1 MVLSRFIV
9 NRATFAGFG
18 LSKRCIDRDP
28 EENADQLSFG
38 RSGALGLWR
47 GSRRTVG
54 GDSRGSREYLTFP
67 GRIFESL

>member
-9 NRATFAGFG
+9 NRATFAGSG

-38 RSGALGLWR
+38 RSGALGL
-47 GSRRTVG
+47 
-54 GDSRGSREYLTFP
+54 
-67 GRIFESL
+67 